1 VQKLK
6 RMLLMMFSSDQL
18 MRQRREVVQRLLQ
31 QQRQRGRP
39 LLPVLFRVSQATG
52 PRQQQVMT
60 QRP

>member
-1 VQKLK
+1 
-6 RMLLMMFSSDQL
+6 MMFSSDQL